1 MTNRPFVK
9 KFLVIK
15 EKLHLNK
22 DPFNSL
28 FKTIHPNANELFRL
42 PKGVILLLEF
52 FKYQFLSRNLN
63 SNNFPPVLE

>member
-22 DPFNSL
+22 GPFNSL
-28 FKTIHPNANELFRL
+28 FKNIHPNANELFRL
-42 PKGVILLLEF
+42 TKSVAKIF
-52 FKYQFLSRNLN
+52 
-63 SNNFPPVLE
+63 